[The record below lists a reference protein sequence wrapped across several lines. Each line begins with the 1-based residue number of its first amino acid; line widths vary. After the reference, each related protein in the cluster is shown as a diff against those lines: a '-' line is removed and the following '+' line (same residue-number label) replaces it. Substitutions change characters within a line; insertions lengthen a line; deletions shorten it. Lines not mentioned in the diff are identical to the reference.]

1 MLMRL
6 GTGTAASRSP
16 RRCTQAA
23 PLSNIAPI
31 NRRPNTLGLLGLTL
45 LQGLLLVVCVLIVIP
60 TREAGLGSARAE
72 VSAAVTQRA
81 CFGAAARNPA
91 SRCVNPSLQRTVFPT
106 PDDAVLEPNAACDPI
121 GRASLLYPCRFG
133 ARGSATSGVTA
144 LIGDSHASHW
154 RAAVDVVATARG
166 WPAISITRSGCP
178 FIKAHAV
185 LPPGEARTCRR
196 WNRELLDWLRR
207 HKEVTSIFVSHH
219 SSARYHRKRG
229 VSNFETAVRGH
240 LALWSVVPKSVRN
253 IFVIRD
259 TPVTSIAAT
268 ACVQRTF
275 EQKQPSAVL
284 CARARRKALHPDP
297 AVAAARRTHSLRV
310 HVLDMTPFFCDSGH
324 CYPVVGGA
332 LVHKDTNHITA
343 IFARTLGRFMLR
355 MVDDYM
361 ERPQGPGLKA
371 LLPDERAFAECLLSE
386 RALASQAGGW
396 EKIASEHL
404 RRAQGCRALLEQRS
418 AQIFAAGL
426 TGTFNRANRYT
437 VIRRVLNVNGP

>member
-1 MLMRL
+1 
-6 GTGTAASRSP
+6 
-16 RRCTQAA
+16 
-23 PLSNIAPI
+23 
-31 NRRPNTLGLLGLTL
+31 L
-45 LQGLLLVVCVLIVIP
+45 LQGLLLVVCVFIVIP
-60 TREAGLGSARAE
+60 TREAGLGSARAQ
-72 VSAAVTQRA
+72 VSAAITESP
-81 CFGAAARNPA
+81 CFGAAARSPVSPCSNP
-91 SRCVNPSLQRTVFPT
+91 RLQRTVFPT
-106 PDDAVLEPNAACDPI
+106 PADALLEPNAPCDPI

-133 ARGSATSGVTA
+133 ARGLATSGVTA

-154 RAAVDVVATARG
+154 RAAVDVVATGRG

-178 FIKAHAV
+178 FIKARPILAR
-185 LPPGEARTCRR
+185 GEARTCRR
-196 WNRELLDWLRR
+196 WNRELLEWLRR

-219 SSARYHRKRG
+219 SSARYHHKRG

-240 LALWSVVPKSVRN
+240 LALWSVVPKSVRH

-268 ACVQRTF
+268 ACVRRTF
-275 EQKQPSAVL
+275 AHKQPTAEL

-355 MVDDYM
+355 MVDDVM
-361 ERPQGPGLKA
+361 ERSQGPGLKA
-371 LLPDERAFAECLLSE
+371 LLPDERGFADCLLSE
-386 RALASQAGGW
+386 RALATKAGGW
-396 EKIASEHL
+396 EKLPSEHL
-404 RRAQGCRALLEQRS
+404 RRAQGCRVLLEQRA
-418 AQIFAAGL
+418 AQILAAGL
-426 TGTFNRANRYT
+426 SGTFNRANRYA
-437 VIRRVLNVNGP
+437 VIRRVLNVDGP